1 MIEQKIAEL
10 SHELATINE
19 NRDRLNFEAKRWAEK
34 RNILHEQI
42 KSLRVEVNKL
52 KEKRDKLNDQV
63 KELKDLRE
71 HAKTELMTRN
81 GQLSESKKKLE
92 TLLERI
98 PRKNIREIKKK
109 IKGFEWEIQTTHLT
123 LKEEKS
129 LIDRVKLLEA
139 QLLVHNQLL
148 KLKNNHVKL
157 KAEREA
163 LGLNAKLYHKQLSEF
178 AEQSQSFHENM
189 LEILNK
195 IQAFQSEAD
204 SAHQKHVQMKQE
216 VKDFNKK
223 HIKLSH
229 QITTLKQKLHQVE
242 EEKQNK
248 RKLEISKDLEETA
261 LDKFRRGEKLTW
273 EEFKILAEKKVLES

>member
-1 MIEQKIAEL
+1 MEQRVAEL
-10 SHELATINE
+10 SYELATINE
-19 NRDRLNFEAKRWAEK
+19 NRDRLSFEAKRWAEK
-34 RNILHEQI
+34 RDALHEQI
-42 KSLRVEVNKL
+42 KNLRVEANKL

-63 KELKDLRE
+63 KELKNLRE
-71 HAKTELMTRN
+71 HAKTELRTRN
-81 GQLSESKKKLE
+81 VHLSELKKKLE
-92 TLLERI
+92 TLLERM
-98 PRKNIREIKKK
+98 PRKSMREIKKE
-109 IKGFEWEIQTTHLT
+109 INGFEWEIQTTHLT

-129 LIDRVKLLEA
+129 LIDRVKPLEA

-148 KLKNNHVKL
+148 TLKNNHVKL
-157 KAEREA
+157 KTERET
-163 LGLNAKLYHKQLSEF
+163 LGLNAKLYHKQLSEL

-189 LEILNK
+189 FETLNK

-261 LDKFRRGEKLTW
+261 LDKLRRGEKLTW
-273 EEFKILAEKKVLES
+273 EEFKILAEKKAL